1 MKKLLALVLAAAC
14 AVSVTAC
21 AAKTGGEIMLPED
34 APLPGQLAAPPA
46 ETSVQYPDE
55 MDFIKDGE
63 VDYDAYGEAYDAWWQ
78 GRQAKTASMLPA
90 ADTAHWFRNSIPALM
105 QGAGEENRVCSP
117 LNVYMAL
124 AMLAAVTDG
133 ASRGQILSALG
144 ADSLEQLQL
153 RAAQLWQEN
162 SWDDGMVTS
171 LLANSLWL
179 RDGYE
184 YNEETLKKLGEEFF
198 ASAFSGEMGSEDYNK
213 QLQSWLNDNTG
224 GLLTEQAGSVQL
236 RPETV
241 LALVS
246 TIYYSAQW
254 SDQFYE
260 GANTDETFHAP
271 TGDETATFLHSS
283 RSGTVYYGDG
293 FMATELPLRSSGS
306 MWLLKP
312 DAGVTPE
319 DLLQSEDAVGFLLA
333 NGSWSQTQ
341 QAEVDLSLPKFDVSS
356 DLDLLD
362 ALAQLGMTDV
372 QTPGAADFTPLTTA
386 NQLPLALTEAKH
398 AARVK
403 IDEDGCEAAAYTI
416 LSVCETAAM
425 PPEEIVEFTL
435 DEPFVFAITG
445 IDGLPLFVGI
455 VNQGG

>member
-1 MKKLLALVLAAAC
+1 MLL
-14 AVSVTAC
+14 
-21 AAKTGGEIMLPED
+21 
-34 APLPGQLAAPPA
+34 
-46 ETSVQYPDE
+46 
-55 MDFIKDGE
+55 
-63 VDYDAYGEAYDAWWQ
+63 
-78 GRQAKTASMLPA
+78 
-90 ADTAHWFRNSIPALM
+90 
-105 QGAGEENRVCSP
+105 QGAGDENRVCSP

-133 ASRGQILSALG
+133 QTQGQILDALG
-144 ADSLEQLQL
+144 ADSLDELQT
-153 RAAQLWQEN
+153 RAALLWQEN
-162 SWDDGMVTS
+162 SWNDGLVTS
-171 LLANSLWL
+171 LLANSIWL
-179 RDGYE
+179 QDGYE
-184 YNEETLKKLGEEFF
+184 YNEDTLKKLGEEFF

-260 GANTDETFHAP
+260 GANTEETFHAP

-356 DLDLLD
+356 DLDLNESLQ
-362 ALAQLGMTDV
+362 ALGVTDV
-372 QTPGAADFTPLTTA
+372 FSPAAADFSPAIQDADGVYLSRA
-386 NQLPLALTEAKH
+386 DH
-398 AARVK
+398 AARVTV
-403 IDEDGCEAAAYTI
+403 DEEGVTAAAYT
-416 LSVCETAAM
+416 VMMEAGAAE
-425 PPEEIVEFTL
+425 PPDEEIDFTL
-435 DEPFVFAITG
+435 DRPFVFAITARS
-445 IDGLPLFVGI
+445 GLPLFVGI
-455 VNQGG
+455 VNTPE

>member
-144 ADSLEQLQL
+144 ADSLEQLQS
-153 RAAQLWQEN
+153 RAALLWQEN

-171 LLANSLWL
+171 LLANSIWL
-179 RDGYE
+179 QDGYE
-184 YNEETLKKLGEEFF
+184 YNEDTLKKLGEEFF

-260 GANTDETFHAP
+260 GNNTQETFHAP

-362 ALAQLGMTDV
+362 TLAQLGMTDV

-398 AARVK
+398 AACVK

-416 LSVCETAAM
+416 LAVDETAAM

-455 VNQGG
+455 VNEVG